1 MTLSYDQAKA
11 IAHSGADQA
20 RVNLAEQSDIAPE
33 LLYYLAGDAVP
44 EVRRAVA
51 GNIAAPMHAD
61 VLLARDADAGVRA
74 TLAEKIAGPAAAG
87 LYASDHLRELAYGAL
102 SLLAKDQVVRIRQT
116 IAEALREVADAPP
129 DVIRRLAWDVEAVVA
144 TPILKY
150 SPVLNDSDLIEIILA
165 RPSPGSISA
174 VSARIGV
181 SADVSHAIVDS
192 ADIEGIAI
200 LLGNKS
206 AQIREET
213 LDRVIADAAHI
224 NVWHMPLAMR
234 PKLPSKLA
242 VKIARVVAEDVLK
255 LMQTRMDLPD
265 NVATAVRKVVLE
277 RLADGV
283 AVLPDDLLSVSPKGD
298 GVQLDDHNIFDK
310 AAKLWA
316 EGALDEAALVR
327 ELMEGDGKFAKA
339 IIAVMADV
347 PFVIVQQVCSGHSA
361 KNCVAL
367 AWRAGL
373 SAETAT
379 LMQEKLCRIKPD
391 NVLRTVDGSYPL
403 SESEMIWQVDI
414 FLRP

>member
-1 MTLSYDQAKA
+1 MTLSYDQTKA
-11 IAHSGADQA
+11 IAHDGDDQA
-20 RVNLAEQSDIAPE
+20 RARLAGQGDVAPE
-33 LLYYLAGDAVP
+33 LLYYLAGDAVTA
-44 EVRRAVA
+44 VRRAIA
-51 GNIAAPMHAD
+51 GNSAAPMHAD

-87 LYASDHLRELAYGAL
+87 AYENDRLRDMAYSALA
-102 SLLAKDQVVRIRQT
+102 LLAKDQVVRVRQT
-116 IAEALREVADAPP
+116 IAEALREVTDAPP
-129 DVIRRLAWDVEAVVA
+129 DVIRRLAWDVETVVS
-144 TPILKY
+144 TPILKF
-150 SPVLNDSDLIEIILA
+150 SPILTDSDLIEIILA
-165 RPSPGSISA
+165 KPSAGSISA
-174 VSARIGV
+174 VSARNGV
-181 SADVSHAIVDS
+181 SEDVSQAIVNS

-224 NVWHMPLAMR
+224 AVWHMPLAMR
-234 PKLPSKLA
+234 PRLLSSLA
-242 VKIARVVAEDVLK
+242 VKVARVVAEDVLK
-255 LMQTRMDLPD
+255 RMQSRDDLPG
-265 NVATAVRKVVLE
+265 NIAAAVREVVLQ

-283 AVLPDDLLSVSPKGD
+283 ATLPDDLISGSSTSG
-298 GVQLDDHNIFDK
+298 GVRLDDHNIFDK

-316 EGALDEAALVR
+316 EGALDEAALVH
-327 ELMEGDGKFAKA
+327 ELTEGDSKFAKA

-347 PFVIVQQVCSGHSA
+347 PFVVVQRVCSGHNA

-373 SAETAT
+373 SAETAS
-379 LMQEKLCRIKPD
+379 LMQEKLCQINSA
-391 NVLRTVDGSYPL
+391 NVIRAIDGNYPL

>member
-102 SLLAKDQVVRIRQT
+102 SLLAKDQVVRIRQA

-403 SESEMIWQVDI
+403 SESEKIWQVDI

>member
-11 IAHSGADQA
+11 IAHSGDDQA

-181 SADVSHAIVDS
+181 SVDVSHAIVDS

-283 AVLPDDLLSVSPKGD
+283 AVLPDDHLSVSPKGD

>member
-11 IAHSGADQA
+11 IAHSGDDQA

>member
-33 LLYYLAGDAVP
+33 LMYYLAGDAVP